1 MYLLARHHPL
11 LIGKGL
17 YCVKFLFNCAE
28 WLGAM
33 MEEYD
38 STNKQSWDD
47 ETLSSV
53 MLEYCSEQLLAGGG
67 REVGRV

>member
-1 MYLLARHHPL
+1 MLQFVL
-11 LIGKGL
+11 K
-17 YCVKFLFNCAE
+17 CAE

-67 REVGRV
+67 REVGRE